1 MSIDRF
7 TRLYHLYTKKKN
19 IFIHSF
25 IRVSILVFLIG
36 ISSIS
41 NIQAQVVSITGA
53 GSNTSCTGWGV
64 VNNAQLTPC
73 AAIMPSNFYNLAIG
87 QNVSSSINFNM
98 NTSMGSGYI
107 LLDFDLWMG
116 KLSDNAGSASDYVS
130 IFFNGTAAANEYFR
144 ISQISNSNYT
154 IVAYNGGMWLYHS
167 KIYQGSSNSSWR
179 NGHCSSR
186 L

>member
-1 MSIDRF
+1 MSIYRF

-53 GSNTSCTGWGV
+53 GSNTTCNGWGV

-116 KLSDNAGSASDYVS
+116 KLSNNAGSGSDYVS
-130 IFFNGTAAANEYFR
+130 IFFNGNTAANEYFR
-144 ISQISNSNYT
+144 ISQISNANYT
-154 IVAYNGGMWLYHS
+154 IVAYNGGS
-167 KIYQGSSNSSWR
+167 IISSPIDI
-179 NGHCSSR
+179 H
-186 L
+186 